1 VTFKSCAIALLGL
14 ALLSGGAAA
23 ETPKRGGILTFAV
36 QGEPPNYDCHANT
49 SYVAIHLIRP
59 FYSGLLK
66 FDLARF
72 PTIVGD
78 LAEDWSVSPDNLTYR
93 FTLRPN
99 LHFHD
104 GTALTSADVAASYR
118 RIIDP
123 PAGVVSAR
131 KANYEDVAAVETPDA
146 RTVIFKLKAVNA
158 AMLSNFA
165 SPWDCIYSAAKLA
178 QDAKFPE
185 HNILGSGPF
194 RFVEHVAGSHVV
206 GARFDGYYDAGKP
219 YLDGFRA
226 VIMTG
231 ASVINAIQSGQV
243 LAEFRSQSPPERDRL
258 LAALGDRLTVQEAP
272 WTCLQIVVFNTEKKP
287 FDDPRVRRALTL
299 AIDRWAG
306 SAALARTTLLGPVGG
321 LLRPG
326 YELAATPEEVERLPG
341 FSHDIAASRAE
352 ARRLLKEAGQEKLKF
367 IFNNRTIP
375 MPYAPLGIFLVDQ
388 WRQIGVTVEQKMLE
402 TQAWLGGFAS
412 GNFESGLD
420 FTCDY
425 TDDPNVMWLKY
436 LSADRSPLNYER
448 YQDRTLD
455 DLYERQKRAIDPVQ
469 RAALLRQFET
479 RVLTESYALPT
490 IWWHRMVVHWKQ
502 LKGWPIT
509 PNHYNQDLSEVWLD
523 Q

>member
-1 VTFKSCAIALLGL
+1 VIFKLSAVLLL
-14 ALLSGGAAA
+14 AMTLGATTNAA
-23 ETPKRGGILTFAV
+23 ETPKRGGILTYAV

-49 SYVAIHLIRP
+49 SYVAIHLLRP
-59 FYSGLLK
+59 FYSTLLK
-66 FDLARF
+66 FDVAHF
-72 PTIVGD
+72 PAIVGD
-78 LAEDWSVSPDNLTYR
+78 LAESWSVSPDNLTYSFR
-93 FTLRPN
+93 
-99 LHFHD
+99 LHAGATFHD
-104 GTALTSADVAASYR
+104 GSTLTSADVKASYQR
-118 RIIDP
+118 LMDP
-123 PAGVVSAR
+123 PTGVVSAR
-131 KANYEDVAAVETPDA
+131 KANFEDIAAIETPDPL
-146 RTVIFKLKAVNA
+146 TVVFKLKAINA

-178 QDAKFPE
+178 QDPKFPE
-185 HNILGSGPF
+185 KTILGSGPF
-194 RFVEHVAGSHVV
+194 RFVEHVAGSHFT
-206 GARFDGYYDAGKP
+206 GARFDNYYDKGKP

-231 ASVINAIQSGQV
+231 ATVINSIQSGQV
-243 LAEFRSQSPPERDRL
+243 LAEFRGQSPPERNRL
-258 LAALGDRLTVQEAP
+258 VAALGDKITVQTAP

-306 SAALARTTLLGPVGG
+306 AAALTKTTILGPVGG

-326 YELAATPEEVERLPG
+326 YEFAVKPEDLEKLPG
-341 FSHDIAASRAE
+341 FSRDIAASRAE
-352 ARRLLKEAGQEKLKF
+352 ARRLLKEAGQDKLKF
-367 IFNNRTIP
+367 TFNNRTIP

-388 WRQIGVTVEQKMLE
+388 WRQIGVTVDQRMLE

-412 GNFESGLD
+412 GNYEAGLD

-436 LSADRSPLNYER
+436 LSADRSPVNYER

-455 DLYERQKRAIDPVQ
+455 DLYERQKRATDP
-469 RAALLRQFET
+469 AARYQLLREFES
-479 RVLTESYALPT
+479 RVLTESYAVPT
-490 IWWHRMVVHWKQ
+490 IWWQRIVAHWST